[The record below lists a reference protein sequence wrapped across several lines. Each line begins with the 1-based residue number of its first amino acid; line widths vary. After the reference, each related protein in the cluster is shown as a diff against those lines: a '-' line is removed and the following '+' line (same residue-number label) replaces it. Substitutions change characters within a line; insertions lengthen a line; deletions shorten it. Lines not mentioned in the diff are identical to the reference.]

1 MEMIYTISII
11 IGIISII
18 GRYLFKESRPRLK
31 ALPFEIVLVGFLIL
45 LVLQQFNI
53 DFLQKV
59 VLFKQTFWLYIAIFI
74 VFVREF
80 SAFTIDFKRTVLNP
94 AQLFIISFLTIIIIG
109 GFLLMLP
116 NTTYKGIS
124 LINSMFTSTSAVCVT
139 GLVVVDTGNYFTEF
153 GQIIIV
159 ILIQL
164 GGIGIM
170 TFASYFSYF
179 FTGVSSYENQLVL
192 REMTNTEKIG
202 EVFSILK
209 KIILVTFLIEGI
221 GAILIFQSLDV
232 TIIQSVY
239 ERIFFSVFH
248 SISGF
253 CNAGFSTLQN
263 SFYESP
269 YQFNYPIHIIIA
281 VLIIFGGLG
290 FPIVFNFLKYLQ
302 VKIKSFFLSLFRIK
316 HNLFTPWLINI
327 NTRIVLIT
335 SLILTVFGTL
345 MFFIFEYDNTLS
357 NHNLVG
363 KIITAFF
370 QSVTTRTAGFNTV
383 DTSSLTVT
391 TLLIVLFLMWVGA
404 SPGSTGGGIK
414 TSSLALAILNIISIA
429 KGKSRLEVY
438 KREISQTSINR
449 AFAIMILSIF
459 GISISTIFIYI
470 FDSEKGLM
478 NIFFECVSAYS
489 TVGLSRGIT
498 TDLSNASKIILI
510 FTMFIGRI
518 SMLTLL
524 IAFFKKVSSER
535 YRYPS
540 DNILIN

>member
-1 MEMIYTISII
+1 
-11 IGIISII
+11 
-18 GRYLFKESRPRLK
+18 
-31 ALPFEIVLVGFLIL
+31 
-45 LVLQQFNI
+45 
-53 DFLQKV
+53 
-59 VLFKQTFWLYIAIFI
+59 
-74 VFVREF
+74 
-80 SAFTIDFKRTVLNP
+80 
-94 AQLFIISFLTIIIIG
+94 
-109 GFLLMLP
+109 
-116 NTTYKGIS
+116 
-124 LINSMFTSTSAVCVT
+124 
-139 GLVVVDTGNYFTEF
+139 
-153 GQIIIV
+153 
-159 ILIQL
+159 
-164 GGIGIM
+164 
-170 TFASYFSYF
+170 
-179 FTGVSSYENQLVL
+179 
-192 REMTNTEKIG
+192 
-202 EVFSILK
+202 SILK
-209 KIILVTFLIEGI
+209 KIILVTFIIEGF
-221 GAILIFQSLDV
+221 GTILIFQSLDV

-263 SFYESP
+263 SFYETP
-269 YQFNYPIHIIIA
+269 YQFNYAIHIIIA

-290 FPIVFNFLKYLQ
+290 FPIVFNLLKYLQ

-316 HNLFTPWLINI
+316 HNIFIPWLINI

-335 SLILTVFGTL
+335 SLLLTVFGAL

-357 NHNLVG
+357 NHNLIG
-363 KIITAFF
+363 KIITSFF
-370 QSVTTRTAGFNTV
+370 QSVTARTAGFNTV
-383 DTSSLTVT
+383 DTSSLTAA
-391 TLLIVLFLMWVGA
+391 TLLIVLFLMWIGA

-414 TSSLALAILNIISIA
+414 TSTLALAILNIISIA
-429 KGKSRLEVY
+429 KGKSRLEVF

-478 NIFFECVSAYS
+478 NIFFECVSAYG

-498 TDLSNASKIILI
+498 ADLCNASKIILI